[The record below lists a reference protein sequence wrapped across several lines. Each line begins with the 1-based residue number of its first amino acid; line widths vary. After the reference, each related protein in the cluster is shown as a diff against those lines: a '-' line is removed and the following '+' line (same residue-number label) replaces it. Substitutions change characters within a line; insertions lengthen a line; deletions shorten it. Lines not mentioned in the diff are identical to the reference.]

1 MSLFSIDTVFL
12 TVLGYPMSYIE
23 FFGTITC
30 LASVILV
37 ARRNIWTWPIGLI
50 SVVLYMAMFYQISLY
65 ADFIEQIYY
74 LITGFAGWWL
84 WLRVKPGKDSLV
96 GVQFSSARTLLL
108 TAVLIAV
115 ASMALGLLVAQS
127 HTLLPVI
134 FPRPA
139 SYPYIDTFTTVLSF
153 MAQWLMVRRRTE
165 CWVYWIIVDVFAVW
179 LYYVKEVK
187 FVALLYV
194 VLLCLASQGLY
205 IWQYAHRQGDHLQKP
220 DQTPS

>member
-1 MSLFSIDTVFL
+1 MNLFSINTAFY

-37 ARRNIWTWPIGLI
+37 ARRNIWTWPVGLI
-50 SVVLYMAMFYQISLY
+50 SVVLYMTMFYQISLY

-74 LITGFAGWWL
+74 LITGFIGWWL
-84 WLRVKPGKDSLV
+84 WLRAKPEQDAPV
-96 GVQFSSARTLLL
+96 GVQFSDGKQIAL
-108 TAVLIAV
+108 TAGFIALASVLA
-115 ASMALGLLVAQS
+115 GWLVAHS
-127 HTLLPVI
+127 HALLPAL

-153 MAQWLMVRRRTE
+153 TAQWLMVRRKIE
-165 CWVYWIIVDVFAVW
+165 SWIYWIIVDVFAVW

-187 FVALLYV
+187 FVSLLYV
-194 VLLCLASQGLY
+194 VLLLLASQGLY
-205 IWQYAHRQGDHLQKP
+205 IWWQAQRRNTQHPATSELR
-220 DQTPS
+220 